1 MTISAHVSL
10 DWLCFVYAKL
20 FEYVTCILCLANES
34 SLFGLLDLKSKK
46 ECDNS
51 IMDISNLS
59 IIVLLNSSEK
69 DLLVEPNIISS
80 T

>member
-1 MTISAHVSL
+1 MTISAHGCL
-10 DWLCFVYAKL
+10 DWIFFVHAKL
-20 FEYVTCILCLANES
+20 FEYVMSILSLANEG

-46 ECDNS
+46 ECENP

-59 IIVLLNSSEK
+59 VIILLKSSQK